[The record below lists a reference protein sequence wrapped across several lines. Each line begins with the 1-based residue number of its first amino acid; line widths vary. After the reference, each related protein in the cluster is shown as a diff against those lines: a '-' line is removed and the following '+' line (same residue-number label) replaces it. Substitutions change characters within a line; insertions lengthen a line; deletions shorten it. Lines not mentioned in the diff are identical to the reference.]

1 MVISMGCKLCKRE
14 CNADRT
20 HGECGYCG
28 ESDGIWVARAAL
40 HLWEEPCIC
49 GKAGSG
55 AVFFCGCPL
64 HCVYCQ
70 NASIS
75 CGHAGEAASPKC
87 ITAERLTEI
96 FLSLQ
101 SQDACN
107 INLITPTQY
116 IPQIIT
122 ALKSAKK
129 QGLSIPVVYNTG
141 TYEKPEVLRSLN
153 GLVDIY
159 LPDFKYYSHRLS
171 EKYSAAPDYRETAAA
186 ALAEMVRQTG
196 APIYDENTGLMKSGV
211 IVRHMM
217 LPGHLQDSKRVLSY
231 LRDTYGDTIV
241 YSVMSQYTPV
251 RMFPDMPELNR
262 RVSHREYN
270 ALLDYSLSIGIE
282 DGYMQEGEAAESSFI
297 PSFNAHV
304 R

>member
-1 MVISMGCKLCKRE
+1 MG
-14 CNADRT
+14 
-20 HGECGYCG
+20 
-28 ESDGIWVARAAL
+28 SARCPAFVGGTLHLRQSRLRRRVLLRLPAAL
-40 HLWEEPCIC
+40 CLLPECLYFLRTC
-49 GKAGSG
+49 RG
-55 AVFFCGCPL
+55 GC
-64 HCVYCQ
+64 
-70 NASIS
+70 
-75 CGHAGEAASPKC
+75 
-87 ITAERLTEI
+87 LTEMHHRRKAYGN

-141 TYEKPEVLRSLN
+141 TYEKPEVLRSLS

-171 EKYSAAPDYRETAAA
+171 EKYSAVPDYREAAAA

-196 APIYDENTGLMKSGV
+196 APVYDENTGLMKSGV

-217 LPGHLQDSKRVLSY
+217 LPGHLQDSKKVLSY

-270 ALLDYSLSIGIE
+270 ALLDYCLSIGIE

-297 PSFNAHV
+297 PSFNGEGV
-304 R
+304 

>member
-14 CNADRT
+14 CNADRA

-122 ALKSAKK
+122 ALKSAKNRAFPSP
-129 QGLSIPVVYNTG
+129 LSTIP
-141 TYEKPEVLRSLN
+141 
-153 GLVDIY
+153 
-159 LPDFKYYSHRLS
+159 
-171 EKYSAAPDYRETAAA
+171 AP
-186 ALAEMVRQTG
+186 
-196 APIYDENTGLMKSGV
+196 MKSPKSCV
-211 IVRHMM
+211 
-217 LPGHLQDSKRVLSY
+217 P
-231 LRDTYGDTIV
+231 
-241 YSVMSQYTPV
+241 
-251 RMFPDMPELNR
+251 
-262 RVSHREYN
+262 
-270 ALLDYSLSIGIE
+270 
-282 DGYMQEGEAAESSFI
+282 
-297 PSFNAHV
+297 
-304 R
+304 